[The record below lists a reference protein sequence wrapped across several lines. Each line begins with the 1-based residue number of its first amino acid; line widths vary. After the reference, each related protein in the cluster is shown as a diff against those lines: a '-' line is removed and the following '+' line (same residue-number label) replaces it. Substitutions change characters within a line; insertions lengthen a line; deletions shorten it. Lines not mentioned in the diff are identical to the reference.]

1 MGEWVGGG
9 EEREREVKGQ
19 GRSNACHSPSLD
31 PNIED
36 VFARAQMLRSLR
48 CTHVEVTY
56 PHVSVKR

>member
-1 MGEWVGGG
+1 M
-9 EEREREVKGQ
+9 EERKREREMEEQ

-36 VFARAQMLRSLR
+36 VFARAQMLRPLR
-48 CTHVEVTY
+48 CTDVEVTY